1 MQEFKDRVAV
11 ITGAAS
17 GIGRSLAE
25 RCVNEGM
32 KVVLADIEESA
43 LIPIERE
50 MTAKGAKVLAIP
62 TDVSQASDIEAL
74 ARQTLDT
81 WGAVHLLFNNAG
93 VITTGSA
100 WTSTINDWK
109 WVMGVNLW
117 GVIHGIH
124 TFAPIMLEQDT
135 DGHIVNTA
143 SIAGLVSPSPGT
155 TIYHVTKHAVVA
167 LSEAL
172 YHGLVQRRSKLGV
185 SVLCP
190 GFIKTRLMEAE
201 RNRAMEL
208 HNDPSDEQGDLLDP
222 ANQVV
227 RQALERAISNG
238 ISSRQVVDVVF
249 NAVKEDKFYILV
261 NIDPWKRALRA
272 RIEDISQERNPTMP
286 GLDL

>member
-1 MQEFKDRVAV
+1 MQEFKNRVAV
-11 ITGAAS
+11 VTGAAS
-17 GIGRSLAE
+17 GIGYSLAE

-32 KVVLADIEESA
+32 RVVLADIEEST
-43 LIPIERE
+43 LISIERE
-50 MTAKGAKVLAIP
+50 MTSQGAKVLAIP

-74 ARQTLDT
+74 AKYTIDN
-81 WGAVHLLFNNAG
+81 WGVVHLLCNNAG

-100 WTSTINDWK
+100 WESTLLDWE

-117 GVIHGIH
+117 GVIHGIY
-124 TFAPIMLEQDT
+124 TFVPIMLEQDT
-135 DGHIVNTA
+135 DCHIINTA

-172 YHGLVQRRSKLGV
+172 YHGLVQRRSKIGV

-190 GFIKTRLMEAE
+190 GFIKTQLMEAE
-201 RNRAMEL
+201 RNRATGL
-208 HNDPSDEQGDLLDP
+208 QNEQPDKQ

-227 RQALERAISNG
+227 EQALVRAISNG
-238 ISSRQVVDVVF
+238 ILPQQVADTVF
-249 NAVKEDKFYILV
+249 KAIRENKFYIFANV
-261 NIDPWKRALRA
+261 DPWQRALRS
-272 RIEDISQERNPTMP
+272 RIEDISQEHNPTMP